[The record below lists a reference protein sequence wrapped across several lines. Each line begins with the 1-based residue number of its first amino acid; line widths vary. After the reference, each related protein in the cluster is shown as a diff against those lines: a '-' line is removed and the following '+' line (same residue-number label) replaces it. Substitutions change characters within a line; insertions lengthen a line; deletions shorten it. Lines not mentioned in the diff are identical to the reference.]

1 MIDICHTI
9 CIIVLVWPSTTP
21 STNAFQLFPLYL
33 KGQSQIFATL
43 DTEMTGKMTKALF
56 DSCSLYKR
64 IKNAVQELFH
74 DFTAITQMRFT

>member
-9 CIIVLVWPSTTP
+9 YITVLAWPSTTS
-21 STNAFQLFPLYL
+21 STNAFQLFSLYL
-33 KGQSQIFATL
+33 NSQSQICATL